1 MFACSADTFMIR
13 QKETRKT
20 IFLREQ
26 LLKTCLRTGPVLR
39 AVWVRNILKRRD
51 EKLGYNDH

>member
-1 MFACSADTFMIR
+1 MIR

-39 AVWVRNILKRRD
+39 AVWVRNILRRRD